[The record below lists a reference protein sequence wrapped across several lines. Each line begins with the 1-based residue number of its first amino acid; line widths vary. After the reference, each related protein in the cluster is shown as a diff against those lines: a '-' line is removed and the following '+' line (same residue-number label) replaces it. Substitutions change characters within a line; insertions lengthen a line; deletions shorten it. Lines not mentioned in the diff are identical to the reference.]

1 MKALLYDMAN
11 IYQQKALESLD
22 ATDLAHAKRY
32 REAAD
37 ALEAQAKEIAELKV
51 KLNMRCDDYMEDN
64 KQLDKSAKYFMSR
77 LESCSEDLAG
87 YKALC
92 DQMGA
97 ALEEMLES
105 CECDINAGRIAA
117 REALEGQP

>member
-1 MKALLYDMAN
+1 MSDLINALRNQKQYDEHGEEVIVSRQAC
-11 IYQQKALESLD
+11 D
-22 ATDLAHAKRY
+22 
-32 REAAD
+32 EAAD
-37 ALEAQAKEIAELKV
+37 ALEAQAKEIAELTQMV
-51 KLNMRCDDYMEDN
+51 ADLEGIRQIDVDEFN
-64 KQLDKSAKYFMSR
+64 QLKT
-77 LESCSEDLAG
+77 
-87 YKALC
+87 LC